1 MMIFIIRFF
10 QTKKNP
16 QKYWSPCSCEYE
28 VVVCRA
34 RIMLLYLL
42 LVVSLVLCFSILG
55 AILIVFGLYTV
66 VWGKSKDPLPLDE
79 PLKDEKAVNHELPI
93 TAANN
98 SINGR
103 T

>member
-1 MMIFIIRFF
+1 MF
-10 QTKKNP
+10 
-16 QKYWSPCSCEYE
+16 
-28 VVVCRA
+28 
-34 RIMLLYLL
+34 LYLL

-66 VWGKSKDPLPLDE
+66 VWGKSKDPLALDE

>member
-1 MMIFIIRFF
+1 MSSKCTWILTREKSWCAEKGTYVLFF
-10 QTKKNP
+10 
-16 QKYWSPCSCEYE
+16 
-28 VVVCRA
+28 
-34 RIMLLYLL
+34 
-42 LVVSLVLCFSILG
+42 VLCFSILG

-66 VWGKSKDPLPLDE
+66 VWGKSKDPLALDE
-79 PLKDEKAVNHELPI
+79 PLKDEKGSVNHELPV